1 MYGDGRKITGGESGV
16 KKIFK
21 RVYSAVIS
29 FALAIFGMVAGIF
42 PAALPVQA
50 ETALTYEQ
58 INVLD
63 DLANSTIDGKE
74 FSLNDFNF
82 DSNKE
87 TRVISF
93 VEYCYSFY
101 KDKQDNYGL
110 YVYVYNPQGLRFDT
124 ESPLNSIQFTYGLST
139 TGNYTKYS
147 LSYLNCSLK
156 ENYEGLF
163 YKFKVSLSVEEKQ
176 KILQTINSSDRVY
189 RVSGIELL
197 TQGDLNATEYSV
209 ATTYHYSG
217 YASGQGSNIDAGNTL
232 QCNSEQSEV
241 LSLDVHA
248 TQYRPKGTN
257 GKNDYTQDSLH
268 SVYFAV
274 PNEVLKRYGA
284 MIAVHA
290 KWLDAV
296 LNPALVTGNQ
306 EAFTAIQN
314 YLGAELPNIETTPT
328 AIPIYHTDDLSY
340 MYYGLMNPLGGSNV
354 TWSYGYGYNALH
366 GWSGHS
372 MILDGSVG
380 GDVNPLYM
388 LFNSGVGEDSADNY
402 TVQSEII
409 YEELKA
415 SATNY
420 GGELVNGKYAACMF
434 ESVDSKFTELNI
446 HSDDEYDLTSEIIT
460 QNWWQNLWGTGTVV
474 STTFDGIKAIYPVS
488 DSDFTG
494 SIEADCN
501 NLYIGNQDYTNFK
514 KYYEDNKTD
523 STVYLFR
530 YQVSDYISQEATLY
544 ERTKKINIL
553 GSTYYQIEEIDT
565 NAYFF
570 QETVNLDFDIIDV
583 TFSNG
588 EKETIIPIVSSP
600 IDVIPD
606 PTPPVYTEKDG
617 ELDWRMYIGII
628 AALIILA
635 ILLPIL
641 SPIIKFLAWLISL
654 PFKLIGK
661 FLKWIVRR
669 RKGL

>member
-1 MYGDGRKITGGESGV
+1 MQV
-16 KKIFK
+16 
-21 RVYSAVIS
+21 
-29 FALAIFGMVAGIF
+29 
-42 PAALPVQA
+42 
-50 ETALTYEQ
+50 
-58 INVLD
+58 
-63 DLANSTIDGKE
+63 
-74 FSLNDFNF
+74 
-82 DSNKE
+82 
-87 TRVISF
+87 
-93 VEYCYSFY
+93 
-101 KDKQDNYGL
+101 
-110 YVYVYNPQGLRFDT
+110 
-124 ESPLNSIQFTYGLST
+124 
-139 TGNYTKYS
+139 
-147 LSYLNCSLK
+147 
-156 ENYEGLF
+156 
-163 YKFKVSLSVEEKQ
+163 
-176 KILQTINSSDRVY
+176 
-189 RVSGIELL
+189 
-197 TQGDLNATEYSV
+197 
-209 ATTYHYSG
+209 
-217 YASGQGSNIDAGNTL
+217 
-232 QCNSEQSEV
+232 
-241 LSLDVHA
+241 
-248 TQYRPKGTN
+248 
-257 GKNDYTQDSLH
+257 
-268 SVYFAV
+268 
-274 PNEVLKRYGA
+274 
-284 MIAVHA
+284 
-290 KWLDAV
+290 
-296 LNPALVTGNQ
+296 
-306 EAFTAIQN
+306 
-314 YLGAELPNIETTPT
+314 
-328 AIPIYHTDDLSY
+328 
-340 MYYGLMNPLGGSNV
+340 
-354 TWSYGYGYNALH
+354 
-366 GWSGHS
+366 
-372 MILDGSVG
+372 
-380 GDVNPLYM
+380 
-388 LFNSGVGEDSADNY
+388 
-402 TVQSEII
+402 

-544 ERTKKINIL
+544 ARTKKTNIL

-588 EKETIIPIVSSP
+588 ERETTIPVVSSP
-600 IDVIPD
+600 IDIIPD
-606 PTPPVYTEKDG
+606 PTPPVYTEKEGDV
-617 ELDWRMYIGII
+617 DWRMYIGIL

-641 SPIIKFLAWLISL
+641 SPIIRFLAWLISL